1 VEEGLSY
8 RQCIECLKIPERT
21 FKRYVADIFKHDN
34 EVLASRFS
42 DDQIFTEFNIC
53 IERLTKLRQEVLD
66 GIANNENADWKARV
80 EAHHLAATISAVIAK
95 TYVDAHSL
103 IAHRH
108 RFPVSSITNMPITNM
123 PTARSN
129 NTGVALR
136 LQEIRDPA
144 TGDLLRHEQL
154 SEQEEDDYDEL
165 DDPEQQQEQEEEA
178 SIT

>member
-1 VEEGLSY
+1 LAQYRIAERDAAKCEIRRLLVEEGLSY

-80 EAHHLAATISAVIAK
+80 EAPHLAATISAVIAK
-95 TYVDAHSL
+95 TYVDAPSL

-108 RFPVSSITNMPITNM
+108 RFPVSSI
-123 PTARSN
+123 PTCPRP
-129 NTGVALR
+129 
-136 LQEIRDPA
+136 EA
-144 TGDLLRHEQL
+144 TTL
-154 SEQEEDDYDEL
+154 EL
-165 DDPEQQQEQEEEA
+165 H
-178 SIT
+178 